1 MPAALACLQALGLAV
16 SVGDGLWRA
25 ESERLVVVAED
36 PLLLLGLVKLH
47 ELRGARWRPSDAE
60 VDAFL
65 ALDQGQIQPG
75 RAGRDP
81 PSANIAICR
90 ANGGLRLR
98 MGRALNRVSKV
109 AECAA
114 LLHNRSVTR
123 AIRSASLP
131 VHPWLVNVE

>member
-36 PLLLLGLVKLH
+36 PFLLLGLVKLH
-47 ELRGARWRPSDAE
+47 ELRGAHWRPSDAE

-65 ALDQGQIQPG
+65 ALDQGHIQPG
-75 RAGRDP
+75 SAGRDP

-90 ANGGLRLR
+90 ANG
-98 MGRALNRVSKV
+98 
-109 AECAA
+109 
-114 LLHNRSVTR
+114 
-123 AIRSASLP
+123 
-131 VHPWLVNVE
+131 